1 MQSIRFVL
9 GPLLTCAALTILAA
23 SLSAGEKG
31 YPITPIA
38 EIKGHGPVDFAKE
51 VMPILRKN
59 CWACHGHVKPKADL
73 NLENPPEIR
82 KGGESGLAVTP
93 GKGMES
99 LLIKVCSGRDE
110 NSYMPPGKNNVGAVP
125 LTPEQLG
132 LIKLWIDQGALGD
145 ASAGL
150 ENLVWRPLPS
160 GLNPILAVDVT
171 GDGQTAACSRANQ
184 IYLYSVP
191 LGQLSARLSDPALA
205 KDGLGNAADR
215 DFVESLA
222 FSPDGTLLASG
233 GYRCVKFWRRQAPAE
248 IGSCNDP
255 KAKAAAVKCAAV
267 HTASHR
273 IAKGMADGRVEIWE
287 VDTAKLLLS
296 FTAHSAAVNGLA
308 FSGDGALLISGSA
321 DGLIRIWNAGD
332 GALKGEIFST
342 VPVNAVAFHDE
353 SRQLVSGG
361 AENVIR
367 VWRLPLNF
375 DYESISVRELKG
387 HGNAVNALEFI
398 NGGKQ
403 LLSGS
408 ADGSMIQWNFAD
420 GGQARKFDL
429 GGTVSAFAARPD
441 FKRFATVGGP
451 RAKVWNAENGQGQ
464 GEAKGDRIAYETKAA
479 AERDAAFYKGEVD
492 YNKTALQNAEK
503 DQKGAVEALK
513 KAVEA
518 KAAAIKDADAKAEAL
533 KKATPEKD
541 TTKKTADEAAAALK
555 KAAESKDAAV
565 KAANDA
571 AAEAKAAVEKAAALK
586 KAFDKS
592 AEAKGAAEKA
602 LQELQAK
609 ANGADAAAKPA
620 PDMLKAAESKFESA
634 KLAFERDM
642 AMHAMA
648 EKAAQEADA
657 KTKSAAEARG
667 AAEKALTDA
676 GAKNTDASTKFKAA
690 EKKFGDADAASKN
703 AMLARDVA
711 TQTNERAEG
720 TLKKLDADLIQ
731 FKSAL
736 ADNETLLKQS
746 GEKVDAA
753 NKAAT
758 ASEKALF
765 AAACSP
771 SGACFAMAGDG
782 GLVSLISAENARVG
796 ECIRTKFEHVS
807 ALKFLDEN
815 RLLIAGNIGCV
826 VWNVA
831 VEWKLERTIGT
842 NSGDSPLAGRVM
854 ALQFS
859 PDGKWLA
866 TGSGVPSRSGEVKL
880 WNVADGTLVREF
892 KDAHSDTVFGL
903 AFTSN
908 GKLLASCAADRF
920 IRVFDA
926 TNGKLVR
933 TFEGHTDHVMSVSW
947 KRDGRV
953 LASAGADKTV
963 KYWDALTGEQK
974 LNVENRFR
982 KEVTAVRY
990 MPGQNL
996 ILAAGA
1002 DNSLKLLREDNGND
1016 ARNFG
1021 NDKGFIQAA
1030 AITADGK
1037 IVLAGGDDSVLRA
1050 WDSNDGKLLAAFEP
1064 PKP

>member
-1 MQSIRFVL
+1 MQSIRS
-9 GPLLTCAALTILAA
+9 PKCRLLTCAALAILAA
-23 SLSAGEKG
+23 TLSAAEKG

-38 EIKGHGPVDFAKE
+38 ELKGHGPVDFAKE
-51 VMPILRKN
+51 VLPILRKN
-59 CWACHGHVKPKADL
+59 CLACHGHVKPKADL
-73 NLENPPEIR
+73 ILENPPSIR
-82 KGGESGLAVTP
+82 KGGESGLAVVP
-93 GKGMES
+93 GKGAES
-99 LLIKVCSGRDE
+99 LLIKVSSGRDAD
-110 NSYMPPGKNNVGAVP
+110 SYMPPGKNNVGAVP

-145 ASAGL
+145 ANAGV
-150 ENLVWRPLPS
+150 EKVVWRALPS

-184 IYLYSVP
+184 VYLYSLP
-191 LGQLSARLSDPALA
+191 LGQLSARLADPALT

-215 DFVESLA
+215 DFVESLS
-222 FSPDGTLLASG
+222 FSPDGNLLASG
-233 GYRCVKFWRRQAPAE
+233 GYRCVKIWRRQPPAE
-248 IGSCNDP
+248 LGNLNDP
-255 KAKAAAVKCAAV
+255 KAKPSQVKCVALHAPP
-267 HTASHR
+267 HR
-273 IAKGMADGRVEIWE
+273 AAKGMADGRVEIWD

-296 FTAHSAAVNGLA
+296 FNAHSAAVNGLA
-308 FSGDGALLISGSA
+308 FSADGALLISGSA
-321 DGLIRIWNAGD
+321 DGLIRIWNASD
-332 GALKGEIFST
+332 GALRGEIFSP
-342 VPVNAVAFHDE
+342 VPVNAVAFHE
-353 SRQLVSGG
+353 ETRQIVSAG
-361 AENVIR
+361 AENSIR
-367 VWRLPLNF
+367 VWRMPLNF
-375 DYESISVRELKG
+375 DYEALSVREIKG

-441 FKRFATVGGP
+441 FKRFATAGAA

-503 DQKGAVEALK
+503 DQKAAVEALK
-513 KAVEA
+513 KAVDA
-518 KAAAIKDADAKAEAL
+518 KAAAIKDAETKAEAL

-541 TTKKTADEAAAALK
+541 AAKKVADEMAAALK
-555 KAAESKDAAV
+555 KAAEAKDAAV
-565 KAANDA
+565 KAATDA
-571 AAEAKAAVEKAAALK
+571 AAEAKAAAEKSAALK

-592 AEAKGAAEKA
+592 AEAKATAEKA

-609 ANGADAAAKPA
+609 ANGADAAAKPT
-620 PDMLKAAESKFESA
+620 PDALKAAQSQFDAA

-657 KTKSAAEARG
+657 KSKSAAEARG
-667 AAEKALTDA
+667 AAEKAAADA
-676 GAKNTDASTKFKAA
+676 TAKNTDAANKFKAA
-690 EKKFGDADAASKN
+690 ERTFNEAFDANKN

-711 TQTNERAEG
+711 SQTNERAEA
-720 TLKKLDADLIQ
+720 TLKKLDGDLAQ
-731 FKSAL
+731 FKAAL
-736 ADNETLLKQS
+736 AENETLLKQS
-746 GEKVDAA
+746 GEKVEAA
-753 NKAAT
+753 NKAAA
-758 ASEKALF
+758 ASEKPLF
-765 AAACSP
+765 AAACAP
-771 SGACFAMAGDG
+771 SGAFFAIAGEG
-782 GLVSLISAENARVG
+782 GLVSFVSTENAKAG
-796 ECIRTKFEHVS
+796 ECLRTKIESIS
-807 ALKFLDEN
+807 ALKFLDDN
-815 RLLIAGNIGCV
+815 RLLIAGNNGCI
-826 VWNVA
+826 VWSVNA
-831 VEWKLERTIGT
+831 EWKLLRIIGT
-842 NSGDSPLAGRVM
+842 NSDDSPLAGRVM

-880 WNVADGTLVREF
+880 WNVNDGTLVREF

-908 GKLLASCAADRF
+908 GKLLASCSADRF

-926 TNGKLVR
+926 ASGKLVR

-947 KRDGRV
+947 KRDGRI

-963 KYWDALTGEQK
+963 KFWDAITGEQK
-974 LNVENRFR
+974 FNVENRFR
-982 KEVTAVRY
+982 KEVTSVHY

-1021 NDKGFIQAA
+1021 NDKGFIQSAA
-1030 AITADGK
+1030 VTADGK
-1037 IVLAGGDDSVLRA
+1037 TVLAGGDDSVLRA
-1050 WDSNDGKLLAAFEP
+1050 WDSNDGKLLGAFEA
-1064 PKP
+1064 PK